1 MAYTSPTAVDL
12 RARYP
17 AFAAVDDATIAY
29 WLTDGLRFVDQGWTE
44 GDYAPAIMAVSAHNM
59 VLAGVAGITGGDQSA
74 MLANGVT
81 DFQSGSVR
89 LRFSDEAVKAAVAGG
104 YGSTRYGLEYF
115 ALLRTNK
122 GGPRTQGPG
131 AVCFNNG
138 FNGYAGPLPGWQ

>member
-1 MAYTSPTAVDL
+1 MAYSSPSAADL
-12 RARYP
+12 KARYP
-17 AFAAVDDATIAY
+17 AFAAVDDATITY

-59 VLAGVAGITGGDQSA
+59 VLAGVAGITGGDQAA

-131 AVCFNNG
+131 AVYFTDSITG
-138 FNGYAGPLPGWQ
+138 LLSGWRY